1 MGGVTKSSAEPVL
14 LSNGQLLGITARA
27 VQLHPLK
34 PPVTSLRHAP
44 RCRSRRRDTQEPPPA
59 DAGAAVR
66 YVPPLRLVSARQAFG
81 CPLSL
86 QIDSHI
92 AGRTLCQAASLSEW
106 GAQVIV

>member
-1 MGGVTKSSAEPVL
+1 M
-14 LSNGQLLGITARA
+14 
-27 VQLHPLK
+27 
-34 PPVTSLRHAP
+34 
-44 RCRSRRRDTQEPPPA
+44 
-59 DAGAAVR
+59 R